1 MTNLITTNDYIEVDP
16 SNPNNHIIKRSK
28 LEQQKIETN
37 KYITIDNNSISL
49 TAAADAHY
57 LYTLPKG
64 NCETQW
70 QDWFCIP
77 NYHNINKYDLY
88 PKTKNMDIGACF
100 KYCDS
105 QSLNVTKA
113 VGSNNDDMYIS
124 KDTKCSLFED
134 EDELIYNPLAIIAI
148 IGTHFN
154 NENSTAE
161 DNFNTF
167 SETIG
172 LRGSYLNELW
182 RVNTNSDLVIGNI
195 PTVDKAYGIIDTNA
209 AFTTNQD
216 KLLMKIIYKYGISN
230 NKPIVIPTIREINEN
245 INEAYYRLIAR
256 NKFGKRY
263 YTQNDEFKKNFLKKI
278 KNYVFDIN
286 SLENAYGTDKRDI
299 KKKNMIN
306 IIAYAYNIMRLIC
319 FKQNTA
325 PLATDASQI
334 TLEVSPKNII
344 NENIKKIMKYKG
356 IESLGKQ
363 DKDDEDFIIQMFKYA
378 CVNCFDTNFDI
389 FKKYINDKDAKYL
402 TDPIYKFPCD
412 SKILK
417 KPTSISYY
425 NSFIK
430 LEKLDL
436 SDDIIVVKR
445 IYDYYDNIEE
455 YNHNVMYEYAEN
467 AQNIILIL
475 MIFAIL
481 LAFVI
486 FFGILY
492 AFASYRNWIPM
503 ITNRVNFCHLFY
515 ECLFYG
521 TTTVFCN
528 YYYYICKNSNS
539 YTIGSI
545 ITNIFNILLIIF
557 AFGMLYYALMEL
569 LNVDYISLL
578 NKIEFNKLPTEWFSD
593 EGDTVAF
600 QNMIIYFFL
609 TYLLSIFFYSIYIV
623 RYSLSADQYDIIGN
637 RDADYKISTKYIN
650 YILLKTYNERLLSK
664 FVNIYPELN
673 DDGASPGPAPVAA
686 PVAAP

>member
-1 MTNLITTNDYIEVDP
+1 MTVPITTNDYIEVDP
-16 SNPNNHIIKRSK
+16 TNANNNIIKKST
-28 LEQQKIETN
+28 LTEQKIVTN
-37 KYITIDNNSISL
+37 KYITIDDNSISL
-49 TAAADAHY
+49 TAYADTHY
-57 LYTLPKG
+57 LYTLSKG

-77 NYHNINKYDLY
+77 NYHNINKYGLY

-100 KYCDS
+100 KYCNS
-105 QSLNVTKA
+105 QSRNVTK
-113 VGSNNDDMYIS
+113 VIGQNNDDMYIS

-154 NENSTAE
+154 NENSTPN

-182 RVNTNSDLVIGNI
+182 RVNTDSDLVIGSI
-195 PTVDKAYGIIDTNA
+195 PRDEAAYGIIDTNS
-209 AFTTNQD
+209 AFKTNQD

-230 NKPIVIPTIREINEN
+230 KPIVIPTIGEINEN

-256 NKFGKRY
+256 NKFGERY
-263 YTQNDEFKKNFLKKI
+263 YTQNDEFKKNYLKKI

-286 SLENAYGTDKRDI
+286 SLENAYGTDK
-299 KKKNMIN
+299 KGKNNMIN

-319 FKQNTA
+319 FQQNTA
-325 PLATDASQI
+325 PSATDSLA
-334 TLEVSPKNII
+334 VSSKVII
-344 NENIKKIMKYKG
+344 NDNIKKIMNYKG

-363 DKDDEDFIIQMFKYA
+363 DDEDKVFIIQMFKYA
-378 CVNCFDTNFDI
+378 CFNCFNVNFDI
-389 FKKYINDKDAKYL
+389 FKKYINDKDVKYLNL
-402 TDPIYKFPCD
+402 TDPKYKFPCD
-412 SKILK
+412 SQILK
-417 KPTSISYY
+417 KLTSISYY
-425 NSFIK
+425 NGFDK

-467 AQNIILIL
+467 APNMILIL

-486 FFGILY
+486 TFGILY
-492 AFASYRNWIPM
+492 AIASYWNLIPM

-528 YYYYICKNSNS
+528 YYYYLCKNSNS

-545 ITNIFNILLIIF
+545 ITNISNILLIIF

-578 NKIEFNKLPTEWFSD
+578 NKIEFNNLPTEWFSD

-600 QNMIIYFFL
+600 NNMIIYFFL
-609 TYLLSIFFYSIYIV
+609 TYLLSIFFYSIYIT

-637 RDADYKISTKYIN
+637 RDADSKISTKYLN
-650 YILLKTYNERLLSK
+650 YILLKTHNEGLLSK
-664 FVNIYPELN
+664 FVNIYPELI
-673 DDGASPGPAPVAA
+673 DDGVAAPAPVTA
-686 PVAAP
+686 P

>member
-1 MTNLITTNDYIEVDP
+1 MTNPITTNDYIEVDP
-16 SNPNNHIIKRSK
+16 SNPNNHIIKRST
-28 LEQQKIETN
+28 LDQQKIITN
-37 KYITIDNNSISL
+37 QYITIDNNSISL
-49 TAAADAHY
+49 TASADAHY

-105 QSLNVTKA
+105 QK
-113 VGSNNDDMYIS
+113 NDDMYIS

-154 NENSTAE
+154 NENSNAK
-161 DNFNTF
+161 DNFHTF

-182 RVNTNSDLVIGNI
+182 RVNTNSILYTSNI
-195 PTVDKAYGIIDTNA
+195 PTVVETEPAYGSIDTN
-209 AFTTNQD
+209 TELTNQD

-230 NKPIVIPTIREINEN
+230 TKPIVIPTIEEINDN

-286 SLENAYGTDKRDI
+286 SLETTYGKDKQNND
-299 KKKNMIN
+299 KLIN

-319 FKQNTA
+319 FKQN
-325 PLATDASQI
+325 I
-334 TLEVSPKNII
+334 LEVSLKKDI
-344 NENIKKIMKYKG
+344 NENIKQIMKYKG

-363 DKDDEDFIIQMFKYA
+363 DDEDKVFIIQMFKYA
-378 CVNCFDTNFDI
+378 CVNCFNTNFDI
-389 FKKYINDKDAKYL
+389 FKQYIEGKKEKYL
-402 TDPIYKFPCD
+402 TDPKYKFPCD
-412 SKILK
+412 SLILK
-417 KPTSISYY
+417 NRTTSNYDNIFS
-425 NSFIK
+425 K

-486 FFGILY
+486 FFGICY
-492 AFASYRNWIPM
+492 AFASYGNWIPM

-609 TYLLSIFFYSIYIV
+609 TYLLSIFFYSIYIA
-623 RYSLSADQYDIIGN
+623 RYSLSTDQYDIIGN

-673 DDGASPGPAPVAA
+673 EDGDAA
-686 PVAAP
+686 PAAP

>member
-1 MTNLITTNDYIEVDP
+1 MTNPITTNDYIEVDP
-16 SNPNNHIIKRSK
+16 SNPNNHIIKR
-28 LEQQKIETN
+28 LTLQNQKIENN

-49 TAAADAHY
+49 TASADAHY

-161 DNFNTF
+161 DNFHTF

-182 RVNTNSDLVIGNI
+182 RVNTNSILYTSNI
-195 PTVDKAYGIIDTNA
+195 PTVVETKTAYSVIDTN
-209 AFTTNQD
+209 TELTNQD

-230 NKPIVIPTIREINEN
+230 TKPIVIPTIEEINDN

-286 SLENAYGTDKRDI
+286 SLETTYGKDKQNND
-299 KKKNMIN
+299 KLIN

-319 FKQNTA
+319 FKQN
-325 PLATDASQI
+325 I
-334 TLEVSPKNII
+334 LEVSLKKDI
-344 NENIKKIMKYKG
+344 NDNIKKIMKYKG

-363 DKDDEDFIIQMFKYA
+363 DDEDKVFIIQMFKYA

-389 FKKYINDKDAKYL
+389 FKQYIEGKKEKYL

-417 KPTSISYY
+417 NGTTSNYDKAFS
-425 NSFIK
+425 K
-430 LEKLDL
+430 LKNLDL

-492 AFASYRNWIPM
+492 AFASYANWIPM

-673 DDGASPGPAPVAA
+673 DDGDAP
-686 PVAAP
+686 